1 MTGGVDSSP
10 ASLCYCLVITGLFI
24 FRGRAGNGKG
34 RGHIGRTDPLVCEP
48 SDLVSKTQG
57 GTRTPEAGFLLVP
70 ALPGS
75 PKLFELGSV
84 H

>member
-1 MTGGVDSSP
+1 MD
-10 ASLCYCLVITGLFI
+10 
-24 FRGRAGNGKG
+24 KG

-70 ALPGS
+70 VLPGS

>member
-1 MTGGVDSSP
+1 MD
-10 ASLCYCLVITGLFI
+10 
-24 FRGRAGNGKG
+24 KG
-34 RGHIGRTDPLVCEP
+34 RGHIGQTDPLVCKP

-70 ALPGS
+70 VLPGS

>member
-1 MTGGVDSSP
+1 MD
-10 ASLCYCLVITGLFI
+10 
-24 FRGRAGNGKG
+24 KG
-34 RGHIGRTDPLVCEP
+34 RGYIGRADPLACEP

-57 GTRTPEAGFLLVP
+57 GARIPEAGFLLVA

-75 PKLFELGSV
+75 PTKLFELGSV